1 MWSVMNGD
9 DYFGGD
15 GRRKHNGDVTVRCAS
30 ACYCVGTVQ
39 IQRGGWLVQH
49 ERFNF
54 GDLAGNG
61 KSKSKQCTIKKWKIR
76 HLKTVDTI
84 RFHPTQRFNVAV
96 QVCLRNKQ
104 SVKVTTGAY
113 VVQHSGRLRSF
124 FRLSTRAPTR
134 SGSWT
139 KWTFGTVEQTL
150 TTKVLGLLEIAIC
163 VVATWER
170 IGVKANIN
178 GMAWFRFFTK
188 ESLLLVS
195 RNVNNGLELLGVCA
209 KWVKV

>member
-1 MWSVMNGD
+1 MFAVYRDWLWN
-9 DYFGGD
+9 
-15 GRRKHNGDVTVRCAS
+15 K
-30 ACYCVGTVQ
+30 
-39 IQRGGWLVQH
+39 RGGRSCLFFLLLVLKQSPTPDYGLWLWLSEETH
-49 ERFNF
+49 Y
-54 GDLAGNG
+54 DP
-61 KSKSKQCTIKKWKIR
+61 SCR

-84 RFHPTQRFNVAV
+84 RFHPTQRFKVAV

-124 FRLSTRAPTR
+124 FRLSTR
-134 SGSWT
+134 GSWT
-139 KWTFGTVEQTL
+139 KRTFGTVEQTL

-163 VVATWER
+163 VVALVTWER

-178 GMAWFRFFTK
+178 GMPWFRFCTK

-195 RNVNNGLELLGVCA
+195 RNVNNGLELLDVCA